1 MRVKINKTNVMISGE
16 WQKGVKW
23 PCSVCDRGVV
33 NKFNTVYLLSE
44 VGVQEM
50 QWYKGQHVQ
59 SDEDVYRGCVNP
71 VTGTGHTSVDIDVNA
86 NLELVDKFCYL
97 GDMLTVDRDDD
108 AAVKTRI

>member
-1 MRVKINKTNVMISGE
+1 
-16 WQKGVKW
+16 
-23 PCSVCDRGVV
+23 
-33 NKFNTVYLLSE
+33 
-44 VGVQEM
+44 
-50 QWYKGQHVQ
+50 
-59 SDEDVYRGCVNP
+59 VNP

>member
-50 QWYKGQHVQ
+50 
-59 SDEDVYRGCVNP
+59 
-71 VTGTGHTSVDIDVNA
+71 
-86 NLELVDKFCYL
+86 
-97 GDMLTVDRDDD
+97 
-108 AAVKTRI
+108 